1 MSILLGTVLI
11 SCSANK
17 SENTDDTVSTKIDK
31 QNLTANS
38 KQICPAIDSFEN
50 TKTIDMKDMMFTY
63 FKYEGHICG
72 TLEVKLDAN
81 KDWSTKGSGWF
92 AAGFG
97 TKTMKGSSM
106 FIFVPKTL
114 DPKDTTYSVFS
125 NVGGGFGPTLP
136 LDTKP
141 DDGVINILSSSLG
154 KVEFVIYPE
163 KIEGLKSISKI
174 DMIFSHSKA
183 GKDKFAPGHVA
194 KYDGEKLSLN

>member
-1 MSILLGTVLI
+1 MNSRLLSLSMSILLGTVLI

-81 KDWSTKGSGWF
+81 KDCPLK
-92 AAGFG
+92 A
-97 TKTMKGSSM
+97 
-106 FIFVPKTL
+106 V
-114 DPKDTTYSVFS
+114 
-125 NVGGGFGPTLP
+125 VGLQQA
-136 LDTKP
+136 L
-141 DDGVINILSSSLG
+141 
-154 KVEFVIYPE
+154 E
-163 KIEGLKSISKI
+163 LK
-174 DMIFSHSKA
+174 
-183 GKDKFAPGHVA
+183 
-194 KYDGEKLSLN
+194 L